1 MRAFMDKNFLL
12 SSETAR
18 ILYHNYAEKLP
29 IIDYHCHVNPKD
41 IAEDKQYSNITEL
54 WLGGDH
60 YKWRAMRSCGVA
72 EKYITGD
79 ASFYEKYLK
88 YAEIFPLLC
97 GGPLY
102 YWTQL
107 ELKLLFDIREPLN
120 SESAERIWNKAN
132 KALETLTAK
141 QILKKFRVEY
151 VATTDDPAS
160 PLSMHGMCGETNV
173 RPTYRPDFALN
184 MDAAALERLEQSV
197 GRKLDTLA
205 ELKKALEER
214 LDYFLSKGC
223 KIADHGMDFL
233 PMADIGEE
241 RAAELYAKRA
251 TLTDGERQELFSH
264 LMYFTAAMY
273 AKRGIVMQ
281 LHFATFRNVNSKLA
295 SVIGRD
301 SGFDIMRGHVDVDA
315 LVYFFDELVK
325 IGALPKTVIYTLNP
339 SCAPAMATLTGAF
352 PNVRVGA
359 AWWFNDTVEGIR
371 EQLKNVS
378 EYAVLGTNLGMLTDS
393 RSLASYARF
402 DFFRRILADFVGGYV
417 ERGEYDMTA
426 AKSLMYAVCYGN
438 VKAFLNL

>member
-1 MRAFMDKNFLL
+1 MKEFFGEALLL
-12 SSETAR
+12 STPAAEL
-18 ILYHNYAEKLP
+18 LYKEVKDLP
-29 IIDYHCHVNPKD
+29 IVDYHCHLNE
-41 IAEDKQYSNITEL
+41 AELQNDRRFESLGEL
-54 WLGGDH
+54 WLAADH
-60 YKWRAMRSCGVA
+60 YKWRAMRLCGVD

-79 ASFYEKYLK
+79 ASYYEKYLK
-88 YAEIFPLLC
+88 YAQIFPLLC

-107 ELKLLFDIREPLN
+107 ELKLLFDVREPLN

-132 KALETLTAK
+132 EVLKTLTAK

-160 PLSMHGMCGETNV
+160 PLSMHGVCGETNV
-173 RPTYRPDFALN
+173 RPTFRPDFALN
-184 MDAAALERLEQSV
+184 MDAAALERLENAV

-205 ELKKALEER
+205 DLKKALEER

-233 PMADIGEE
+233 PLSDIDEE
-241 RAAELYAKRA
+241 RAAKLYTKRA
-251 TLTDGERQELFSH
+251 ELTEGERQELFSH
-264 LMYFTAAMY
+264 LMYCMASLY

-295 SVIGRD
+295 GAIGRD
-301 SGFDIMRGHVDVDA
+301 SGFDIMRGHVDVDD
-315 LVYFFDELVK
+315 LVYFFDALVRQD
-325 IGALPKTVIYTLNP
+325 ALPKTVIYTLNP
-339 SCAPAMATLTGAF
+339 ACVPAMATLTGAF

-417 ERGEYDMTA
+417 ERGEYDMDA
-426 AKSLMYAVCYGN
+426 AKQLMYAVCYGN

>member
-1 MRAFMDKNFLL
+1 MKEFFGDSLL
-12 SSETAR
+12 LNTPAAEA
-18 ILYHNYAEKLP
+18 LYQEVKDLP
-29 IIDYHCHVNPKD
+29 IVDYHCHLNE
-41 IAEDKQYSNITEL
+41 AELQNDRKFESLGEL
-54 WLGGDH
+54 WLAADH
-60 YKWRAMRSCGVA
+60 YKWRAMRLCGVD

-79 ASFYEKYLK
+79 ASYYEKYLK

-107 ELKLLFDIREPLN
+107 ELKLLFDICEPFN

-132 KALETLTAK
+132 EALKILTAK

-160 PLSMHGMCGETNV
+160 PLSMHGMCDDTNV
-173 RPTYRPDFALN
+173 RPTFRPDFALN
-184 MDAAALERLEQSV
+184 MDAAALERLENAV
-197 GRKLDTLA
+197 GRKLNTLND
-205 ELKKALEER
+205 LKNALEER

-233 PMADIGEE
+233 PLADIGEQC
-241 RAAELYAKRA
+241 ATELYGKREA
-251 TLTDGERQELFSH
+251 LNDNERQQLFSH
-264 LMYFTAAMY
+264 LMYFMASLY

-295 SVIGRD
+295 GAIGRD
-301 SGFDIMRGHVDVDA
+301 SGFDIMRGHVNLDS
-315 LVYFFDELVK
+315 LVWFFDELVK
-325 IGALPKTVIYTLNP
+325 RDALPKTVIYTLNP
-339 SCAPAMATLTGAF
+339 ACVPAMATLTGAF

-371 EQLKNVS
+371 EQLKNIS

-417 ERGEYDMTA
+417 ERGEYDMSA
-426 AKSLMYAVCYGN
+426 AKRLMVAVCYGN

>member
-1 MRAFMDKNFLL
+1 MKEFFGDALL
-12 SSETAR
+12 LNTPAAEA
-18 ILYHNYAEKLP
+18 LYAEVKDLP
-29 IIDYHCHVNPKD
+29 IVDYHCHLNE
-41 IAEDKQYSNITEL
+41 AELQNNRKFESLGEL
-54 WLGGDH
+54 WLAADH
-60 YKWRAMRSCGVA
+60 YKWRAMRLCGVD

-79 ASFYEKYLK
+79 ASYYEKYLK

-120 SESAERIWNKAN
+120 SESAERIWNRAN
-132 KALETLTAK
+132 EVLQNLSAK

-160 PLSMHGMCGETNV
+160 SLAMHGMCGDTNV
-173 RPTYRPDFALN
+173 RPTFRPDFALN
-184 MDAAALERLEQSV
+184 MDASALERLEGAV
-197 GRKLDTLA
+197 GKKLNTLND
-205 ELKKALEER
+205 LKEALEAR
-214 LDYFLSKGC
+214 LDYFLSKDC

-233 PMADIGEE
+233 PLADIGEE

-251 TLTDGERQELFSH
+251 DLSDSERQELFSH
-264 LMYFTAAMY
+264 LMYFMASLY
-273 AKRGIVMQ
+273 AKKNIVMQ
-281 LHFATFRNVNSKLA
+281 LHFATFRNVNSKMA
-295 SVIGRD
+295 SICGRD
-301 SGFDIMRGHVDVDA
+301 AGFDIMRGSVDVDNLVFFFDA
-315 LVYFFDELVK
+315 LVER
-325 IGALPKTVIYTLNP
+325 GALPKTVVYSLNP
-339 SCAPAMATLTGAF
+339 TCIPALATLTGAF

-359 AWWFNDTVEGIR
+359 AWWLNDTVEGIR

-402 DFFRRILADFVGGYV
+402 DFFRRILSDFVGGYV
-417 ERGEYDMTA
+417 ERGEYDMSA
-426 AKSLMYAVCYGN
+426 AKQLMYAVCYGN

>member
-1 MRAFMDKNFLL
+1 MKEFFGDALL
-12 SSETAR
+12 LNTPAAEQ
-18 ILYHNYAEKLP
+18 LYATVKDLP
-29 IIDYHCHVNPKD
+29 IVDYHCHLNE
-41 IAEDKQYSNITEL
+41 AELQNDRKFESLGEL
-54 WLGGDH
+54 WLAADH
-60 YKWRAMRSCGVA
+60 YKWRAMRLCGVD

-79 ASFYEKYLK
+79 ASYYEKYLK

-107 ELKLLFDIREPLN
+107 ELKLIFDICEPFN

-132 KALETLTAK
+132 KTLETLTAK

-173 RPTYRPDFALN
+173 CPTFRPDFALN
-184 MDAAALERLEQSV
+184 MDAAALERLENAV
-197 GRKLDTLA
+197 GRKLNTLA
-205 ELKKALEER
+205 ELKVALEER

-233 PMADIGEE
+233 PMLDIGEASAARLYGKRDALNGDE
-241 RAAELYAKRA
+241 RE
-251 TLTDGERQELFSH
+251 QLFSH
-264 LMYFTAAMY
+264 LLYFMAELY

-295 SVIGRD
+295 GMIGRD

-325 IGALPKTVIYTLNP
+325 RGALPKTVIYTLNP
-339 SCAPAMATLTGAF
+339 ACAPAMATLTGAF